1 MSNRVTGTIIGG
13 TVIAGIDTSA
23 TIRAVMTT
31 GVEDMT
37 GGIDAGIVTA
47 GAALIVGIEMWTR
60 AMTTAAAS

>member
-1 MSNRVTGTIIGG
+1 M
-13 TVIAGIDTSA
+13 IAGIDTSA

-47 GAALIVGIEMWTR
+47 GAALIVRI
-60 AMTTAAAS
+60 AM